1 MLAFVRTIYLA
12 GIYLFKINNG
22 NIKMICEIYAKSIK
36 KTPERC
42 RQNRSGVFIFNFEQ
56 ISQIAWLFPLLTL
69 NK

>member
-1 MLAFVRTIYLA
+1 
-12 GIYLFKINNG
+12 
-22 NIKMICEIYAKSIK
+22 MICEIYAKSIK
-36 KTPERC
+36 KTPELC